1 MKRKRKARQQP
12 STLTPEQQAEAK
24 TAADRF
30 DAACIQGYLSTE
42 PVDEQAAEAYL
53 RQAYERA
60 GQAAPQQIHWLDGP
74 CQLVAVLTRERNW
87 LLIEDSVRE
96 SISPSVWDSLRD
108 NTEFDS
114 IQTGAPVL
122 NSVDYRVTRKQI
134 NAQILAHTHGLNH
147 RVWGA
152 VRERVGE
159 RIWRALADT
168 VRWPLSPW
176 IRDSIWGNDDYAI
189 WHSIRAYDEAPSLA
203 LTEYLG
209 STFGRPSAREK
220 EHPLAHFNQMVSG
233 YWFGKDVALVV
244 RKPRLLAFDNTGRL
258 HSATGRCVE
267 YPDGWGFFAWHG
279 VLVSERVITAP
290 EELNRDDFF
299 GAENVEARRIIQER
313 LGARFVEEVGARFI
327 AGGTQGVLYEVEL
340 PEDPERVA
348 RYVQVADPSTGRE
361 YYLRVPPGVNT
372 VDEAVAWTFGLSSS
386 EYHPAQES

>member
-1 MKRKRKARQQP
+1 MKRKRKARQQQP
-12 STLTPEQQAEAK
+12 TLTPEQQAAAK

-30 DAACIQGYLSTE
+30 DATCIQAYLSTE

-60 GQAAPQQIHWLDGP
+60 GQAAPQQVYWLDGP
-74 CQLVAVLTRERNW
+74 CQLVAVLACERSW
-87 LLIEDSVRE
+87 LRIEDSVRE

-108 NTEFDS
+108 NTEIGS
-114 IQTGAPVL
+114 IESGAPVL
-122 NSVDYRVTRKQI
+122 DSVDYRVTRKEI
-134 NAQILAHTHGLNH
+134 NAQILAHTYGLNH
-147 RVWGA
+147 RVWEA

-159 RIWRALADT
+159 RIWQAVADE

-176 IRDSIWGNDDYAI
+176 IRDSSWGNDDYAI

-203 LTEYLG
+203 LAQYLG
-209 STFGRPSAREK
+209 NPIARENG
-220 EHPLAHFNQMVSG
+220 HPLAHFNRMVSG

-244 RKPRLLAFDNTGRL
+244 RKPRLLAFNDVGRL

-279 VLVSERVITAP
+279 VRVPERFITAP
-290 EELNRDDFF
+290 DELNRDDFF
-299 GAENVEARRIIQER
+299 GAENVEARRLIQKR
-313 LGARFVEEVGARFI
+313 IGARFVEEVGGRFI
-327 AGGTQGVLYEVEL
+327 DGSARGVLYEVDL

-361 YYLRVPPGVNT
+361 YYLRVPPAIST
-372 VDEAVAWTFGLSSS
+372 AEEAVAWTFGVSAD
-386 EYHPAQES
+386 EYRPAQES